1 MEVPCLSQLQSI
13 KPVGYL
19 AQSLITWFNS
29 FVFFLQF
36 RFGQS
41 GGDKG
46 PVVSAQEA
54 QVAAILSQ
62 ARVSD
67 HPVFTFPLC
76 GWFSSRNV
84 SSLDVSPLTE
94 IVTIFEELCVYARLI
109 L

>member
-1 MEVPCLSQLQSI
+1 M
-13 KPVGYL
+13 

-67 HPVFTFPLC
+67 HPILTFPHFHSVVGLPQ
-76 GWFSSRNV
+76 GMYQVLMLRH
-84 SSLDVSPLTE
+84 
-94 IVTIFEELCVYARLI
+94 
-109 L
+109 

>member
-1 MEVPCLSQLQSI
+1 MFITASVNKACRLFGTLSNHM
-13 KPVGYL
+13 VE
-19 AQSLITWFNS
+19 FFC
-29 FVFFLQF
+29 FVLQF

-67 HPVFTFPLC
+67 HPIFTFPLC
-76 GWFSSRNV
+76 GWFTSRNV
-84 SSLDVSPLTE
+84 SSLDASPLTE
-94 IVTIFEELCVYARLI
+94 IVTVFEELCAYTRLI